1 MMGKTGPDEM
11 ETGET
16 GGHTGGSLR
25 VDKWLWFARLFKS
38 RTLAAALCQSG
49 RLRINSVIVHKAHHA
64 LKPGD
69 VLTFPKA
76 DHIRVIRVVALGS
89 RRGPAPEAQA
99 LYEDLDPPAPEKR
112 LYVDNPPGASARR
125 AGSGRPT
132 KAERRATDR
141 LRSGGEA
148 GD

>member
-1 MMGKTGPDEM
+1 MTGAA
-11 ETGET
+11 TGET
-16 GGHTGGSLR
+16 LR

-49 RLRINSVIVHKAHHA
+49 RLRINGTIVHKAHHA

-76 DHIRVIRVVALGS
+76 DYIRVIRVMTLGS
-89 RRGPAPEAQA
+89 RRGPAAEAQT
-99 LYEDLDPPAPEKR
+99 LYEDLDPPAEEKR
-112 LYVDNPPGASARR
+112 LGVQTPLAGAARR

-141 LRSGGEA
+141 LRSGEQA
-148 GD
+148 DD

>member
-1 MMGKTGPDEM
+1 MTGTASQ
-11 ETGET
+11 ET
-16 GGHTGGSLR
+16 LR

-49 RLRINSVIVHKAHHA
+49 RLRINGVIVHKAHHA

-76 DHIRVIRVVALGS
+76 DYIRVIRVMTLGS
-89 RRGPAPEAQA
+89 RRGPATEAQA
-99 LYEDLDPPAPEKR
+99 LYEDLDPPTQEKR
-112 LYVDNPPGASARR
+112 LSVGTPLRDAARC

-141 LRSGGEA
+141 LHRKEQA
-148 GD
+148 DD

>member
-1 MMGKTGPDEM
+1 MKGAPS
-11 ETGET
+11 GE
-16 GGHTGGSLR
+16 SLR

-49 RLRINSVIVHKAHHA
+49 KLRINGVLVHKAHHA

-69 VLTFPKA
+69 VLTFPKS
-76 DHIRVIRVVALGS
+76 DDIRVIRVMSLGT
-89 RRGPAPEAQA
+89 RRGPAAEARV
-99 LYEDLDPPAPEKR
+99 LYEDLDPPAQEKR
-112 LYVDNPPGASARR
+112 LGVAVPACGVARR

-141 LRSGGEA
+141 LRGEEQT